1 MCPTN
6 DDPNFDGRP
15 RVKRTTGIPRSFLKT
30 VEKPSAL
37 TNDGTIDESR
47 PSGVMVNADGEW
59 VVAEPD
65 KASWDQYQAKAK
77 ISAAAQEAAVL
88 GSKELQKRGLECPI
102 DKRMFVEPT
111 KTPCCKTSFC
121 KDCITNAL
129 LENDLRCPE
138 CFTDDILIDS
148 LILDDEVVAK
158 IKDYEEEKAAAKS
171 PKAVSKNIG
180 LEGGESPPV
189 KREQSTSRSPSPASA
204 KAFGQNS
211 TPNSRVTA
219 NANSKKRAADCE
231 LANERILPGPNALK
245 GQAAQKSKQ
254 STAQT
259 AQVSQQPSLL
269 SMSAFPMDPS
279 FKYPLPFATGNL
291 MTQQAMNGMAFPNMN
306 GFMSMPLTMGPMM
319 GMTPGMLNPTMMQAG
334 TFAGAG
340 GNNWGNM
347 PGMGYQQTNGM
358 YGGAFNQN
366 MTGRYGQT
374 NMQIPMSN
382 SYMGVAGM
390 RASGQGV
397 GSFTNQQRTSF
408 SAPVP
413 NEEDSAYFRKPVN
426 PHRHLARRNANRPT
440 DYREI

>member
-30 VEKPSAL
+30 VEKPNAL

-111 KTPCCKTSFC
+111 RTPCCKTTFC

-158 IKDYEEEKAAAKS
+158 IKDYEEERAAAKS
-171 PKAVSKNIG
+171 PKAVPKNTG
-180 LEGGESPPV
+180 LESRESPPV
-189 KREQSTSRSPSPASA
+189 KREQSTSKSPSPATA
-204 KAFGQNS
+204 TAPGQISNP
-211 TPNSRVTA
+211 TSRVTPDA
-219 NANSKKRAADCE
+219 ISKKRPADSE
-231 LANERILPGPNALK
+231 LANERVPPGPNALE
-245 GQAAQKSKQ
+245 GQATQKPQ
-254 STAQT
+254 QFTAQT
-259 AQVSQQPSLL
+259 AQVSQQPPQL
-269 SMSAFPMDPS
+269 SMPAFPMDPS

-306 GFMSMPLTMGPMM
+306 GYMSMPITMGPMM
-319 GMTPGMLNPTMMQAG
+319 GMTPGMMNPTMMHAG
-334 TFAGAG
+334 AFAGG

-347 PGMGYQQTNGM
+347 PGMGYQQTHGV
-358 YGGAFNQN
+358 YGGAFNQTMN
-366 MTGRYGQT
+366 GRYGQT
-374 NMQIPMSN
+374 NLQTPMSN
-382 SYMGVAGM
+382 GYMGVTGM
-390 RASGQGV
+390 GASGPGM
-397 GSFTNQQRTSF
+397 GSFANQQRTSF

-426 PHRHLARRNANRPT
+426 PHRHVARRNANRPT

>member
-77 ISAAAQEAAVL
+77 ISAAAEEAAAL

-111 KTPCCKTSFC
+111 KTPCCKTTFC

-138 CFTDDILIDS
+138 CSTDDILIDS
-148 LILDDEVVAK
+148 LIFDDELAAK
-158 IKDYEEEKAAAKS
+158 VKGYEEEKVAAKS
-171 PKAVSKNIG
+171 PKDESKDSVSAS
-180 LEGGESPPV
+180 GESPLA
-189 KREQSTSRSPSPASA
+189 KNEQPTSKSPPATADASKQDSSSTSRAA
-204 KAFGQNS
+204 VDG
-211 TPNSRVTA
+211 
-219 NANSKKRAADCE
+219 NSKKRPADYE
-231 LANERILPGPNALK
+231 LANKRVPPGPNALNSR
-245 GQAAQKSKQ
+245 ATQKPDQ
-254 STAQT
+254 STAQL
-259 AQVSQQPSLL
+259 SQQSSL
-269 SMSAFPMDPS
+269 SMPGFPMDPS

-291 MTQQAMNGMAFPNMN
+291 MTQQGMNQMAFPNLN
-306 GFMSMPLTMGPMM
+306 GYMGMPVSMGSMM
-319 GMTPGMLNPTMMQAG
+319 GMTPGMMNPMMMQTSAF
-334 TFAGAG
+334 TGAS

-358 YGGAFNQN
+358 YGGGFNQN
-366 MTGRYGQT
+366 LTGGYNQA
-374 NMQIPMSN
+374 NMQVPMS
-382 SYMGVAGM
+382 SGYMGVVGM
-390 RASGQGV
+390 GASGPGM
-397 GSFTNQQRTSF
+397 GSFANQQRTTF

-426 PHRHLARRNANRPT
+426 PHRHLGRRNANRPT

>member
-65 KASWDQYQAKAK
+65 KASWEQYQAKAK

-88 GSKELQKRGLECPI
+88 GSKELQKKGLECPI

-111 KTPCCKTSFC
+111 KTPCCKTTFC
-121 KDCITNAL
+121 KECITNAL

-138 CFTDDILIDS
+138 CSTDDILIDS
-148 LILDDEVVAK
+148 LIVDDEVVAK
-158 IKDYEEEKAAAKS
+158 IKDYEEEKVAAKS
-171 PKAVSKNIG
+171 PKEELKGSVSAS
-180 LEGGESPPV
+180 GESPPL
-189 KREQSTSRSPSPASA
+189 KKEQSKSKSPPPATADASRQASISTSSA
-204 KAFGQNS
+204 
-211 TPNSRVTA
+211 A
-219 NANSKKRAADCE
+219 NDGNSKKRPADSE
-231 LANERILPGPNALK
+231 LANKRVPPGPNAMN
-245 GQAAQKSKQ
+245 GQAIQKPEQ
-254 STAQT
+254 ST
-259 AQVSQQPSLL
+259 AQVSQQSSLL
-269 SMSAFPMDPS
+269 PMPVFPMDSS

-291 MTQQAMNGMAFPNMN
+291 MTQQGMNQMAFSNVN
-306 GFMSMPLTMGPMM
+306 GYMGMPVTMGSLM
-319 GMTPGMLNPTMMQAG
+319 GMTPGMMNPMMMQTG
-334 TFAGAG
+334 VFQGAS
-340 GNNWGNM
+340 GNSWGHM

-358 YGGAFNQN
+358 YGGGFNQN
-366 MTGRYGQT
+366 LNGGYGQT
-374 NMQIPMSN
+374 NMQVPMSN
-382 SYMGVAGM
+382 IYTGVAGM
-390 RASGQGV
+390 GVSVQGM
-397 GSFTNQQRTSF
+397 GSFANQQRTSF